1 VPLHLASFLDPVAL
15 AVAAGLLVGKPVGIL
30 LFSWLAVR
38 AGVAK
43 LPDAVGWRAVA
54 GAGCLAGIG
63 FTMALFIAG
72 LALDGAA
79 LEAAKV
85 GVLAGSALA
94 AVVGVLVL
102 GRVLPAPVAPTR
114 R

>member
-1 VPLHLASFLDPVAL
+1 
-15 AVAAGLLVGKPVGIL
+15 
-30 LFSWLAVR
+30 
-38 AGVAK
+38 
-43 LPDAVGWRAVA
+43 
-54 GAGCLAGIG
+54 
-63 FTMALFIAG
+63 MALFIAG

-94 AVVGVLVL
+94 AVIGVLIL